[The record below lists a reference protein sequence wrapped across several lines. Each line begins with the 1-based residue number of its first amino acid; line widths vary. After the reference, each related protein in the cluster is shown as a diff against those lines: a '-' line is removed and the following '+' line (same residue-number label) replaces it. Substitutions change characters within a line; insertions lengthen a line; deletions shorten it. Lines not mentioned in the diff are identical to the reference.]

1 MTVTPEYL
9 TNCEQ
14 RTIDTAHGAV
24 EYLWIDITDKR
35 KKDITAAAVQIS
47 LGTYETPGA
56 WHNAD
61 LIEQNGAVW
70 KIRAGLL
77 IGGSLTYPA
86 GQYFAWFKLTD
97 SPEIIPQRSDN
108 QIITIT

>member
-1 MTVTPEYL
+1 VTTPAYL

-14 RTIDTAHGAV
+14 RIIDCANGAV
-24 EYLWIDITDKR
+24 EYLWVDIEDTR
-35 KKDITAAAVQIS
+35 QQNITAAAVQIS
-47 LGTYETPGA
+47 LGTYDAPGT

-61 LIEQNGAVW
+61 LIQQNGPVW

-86 GQYFAWFKLTD
+86 GTYWAWFKLTD
-97 SPEIIPQRSDN
+97 SPEVIPMRSDN
-108 QIITIT
+108 LLVTVT